1 MLAEHEPPLCLKSNN
16 YKQQYDFYE
25 RQRTALAS
33 LRAYI
38 QPTISRNC
46 LYYAFECETAREMLV
61 ELQKRFKP
69 TDQLRELDLANRY
82 QKLKKPPKSQ
92 DLDTWLQSWE
102 KTYHECDKARLPD
115 VQSGRA
121 TRDFLRAI
129 SSIAPE
135 FAIYWRNDI
144 TKEEKRGHTASSLDD
159 LIEEFRDYR

>member
-1 MLAEHEPPLCLKSNN
+1 MEGKNSCVHLNLWRKRQPIYTGVRGSLAGMLAEHEPPLCLKSNN

-69 TDQLRELDLANRY
+69 TD
-82 QKLKKPPKSQ
+82 
-92 DLDTWLQSWE
+92 
-102 KTYHECDKARLPD
+102 H
-115 VQSGRA
+115 
-121 TRDFLRAI
+121 
-129 SSIAPE
+129 
-135 FAIYWRNDI
+135 
-144 TKEEKRGHTASSLDD
+144 
-159 LIEEFRDYR
+159 